1 MKPKIVS
8 KKYKVVKVR
17 DYSDDIERNIDSI
30 IDASRL
36 LKNTSSQIDKMIIEI
51 NNDFKDYIN
60 SIPEISE
67 VLSNL
72 YKIKSEVLEKEY
84 EMKKLK
90 EKQEKILE
98 QNNAKVLTRGEYPM

>member
-1 MKPKIVS
+1 
-8 KKYKVVKVR
+8 
-17 DYSDDIERNIDSI
+17 
-30 IDASRL
+30 
-36 LKNTSSQIDKMIIEI
+36 MIIEI